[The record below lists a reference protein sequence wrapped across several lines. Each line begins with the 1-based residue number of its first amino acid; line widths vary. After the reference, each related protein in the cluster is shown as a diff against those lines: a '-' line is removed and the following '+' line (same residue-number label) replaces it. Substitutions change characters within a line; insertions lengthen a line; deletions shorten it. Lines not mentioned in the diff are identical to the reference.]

1 VRRIGEGLERQALE
15 RLDQCRAHPRHAA
28 EHGPQAE
35 PAPPGNGPRVEAV
48 RVGHALEPPDA
59 AAVTSRDQ
67 PEAAQ
72 RFLVAAQQVH
82 QHVMDGPAVLRAR
95 ATDLTLGQPRDH
107 RQRGGTRVRHA
118 AHGLTAPSREGGGRP
133 GSHGSHR
140 SFLSGG
146 TPRTTA
152 RLRLPIIVPSHATP
166 DRLGRNFRAAF
177 TRTDEERSMRTYHDI
192 QLADHTITTRELHGE
207 DIVKAGRFLIARTLL
222 DLGAATVDPLSPSN
236 PLIFSAGP
244 FAGTS
249 FSNANRTSVGCK
261 SPLTGGIKEANGGG
275 SFGYA
280 LGQLKIAGFTLHGAS
295 PDWVVIH
302 FKKDGTVDFD
312 EATPYLGKGNFEA
325 HDLLLKRY
333 GKKVAIG
340 LCGPVG
346 EYQGLIAGIAF
357 SDKDGRPARLA
368 ARGGVGAVMGS
379 KKVKAVV
386 VDLDKVPPFSEPKKV
401 NAAIK
406 DYSKLLLADGVVKNF
421 YQPLGT
427 MGMADVQNQM
437 GGLPV
442 NNFSLGQQV
451 NISTGEKF
459 KMGGSYIAELN
470 TSRGGEQTHAC
481 MPGCVIQCSNVYVDA
496 AGKEVVSPVE
506 YETLGLL
513 GTNCGLTDPDDLA
526 QLNHVCN
533 DLGVDTIETGAMLAV
548 LMEAGLG
555 RFGDPTFMAAC
566 LREIH
571 DGTEKGR
578 VWAQGTARVGEH
590 YQVRRV
596 PVIKKQAISAYD
608 PRVVEATGIAMMAT
622 AQGADHTA
630 GNLPR
635 LKTREMDLGTMIEQS
650 LVAQT
655 NTAATDSLGLCI
667 FGRSVTEPNIEFIVN
682 AINAAC
688 GTSLT
693 PDFFSGLGRET
704 LRLERE
710 FNRRAGFTAKDDEL
724 PEFFYTEAL
733 PPTNHVARFH
743 GADVHDMYERL
754 PA

>member
-1 VRRIGEGLERQALE
+1 MRKYHEI
-15 RLDQCRAHPRHAA
+15 RLD
-28 EHGPQAE
+28 
-35 PAPPGNGPRVEAV
+35 
-48 RVGHALEPPDA
+48 
-59 AAVTSRDQ
+59 DQ
-67 PEAAQ
+67 T
-72 RFLVAAQQVH
+72 V
-82 QHVMDGPAVLRAR
+82 
-95 ATDLTLGQPRDH
+95 
-107 RQRGGTRVRHA
+107 
-118 AHGLTAPSREGGGRP
+118 
-133 GSHGSHR
+133 
-140 SFLSGG
+140 
-146 TPRTTA
+146 
-152 RLRLPIIVPSHATP
+152 
-166 DRLGRNFRAAF
+166 
-177 TRTDEERSMRTYHDI
+177 
-192 QLADHTITTRELHGE
+192 TTRELHGE
-207 DIVKAGRFLIARTLL
+207 DIVRAGRYLIARTLL
-222 DLGAATVDPLSPSN
+222 DRGAATVDPLSPQN

-261 SPLTGGIKEANGGG
+261 SPLTGGVKEANGGG

-280 LGQLKIAGFTLHGAS
+280 LGQLQIAGFTLNGAARN
-295 PDWVVIH
+295 WVVIH
-302 FKKDGTVDFD
+302 FKKDGTIAFD
-312 EATPYLGKGNFEA
+312 DATPYLGKGNFEA
-325 HDLLLKRY
+325 HDLLVKRY
-333 GKKVAIG
+333 GKKIAIG

-379 KKVKAVV
+379 KKVKAIV
-386 VDLDKVPPFSEPKKV
+386 VDLDKIPPFSEPKKV
-401 NAAIK
+401 TAAIK
-406 DYSKLLLADGVVKNF
+406 DYSKLLLADGIVKNF
-421 YQPLGT
+421 YQAIGT

-442 NNFSLGQQV
+442 RNFSAGQQV

-470 TSRGGEQTHAC
+470 TSRGGEHTHAC

-496 AGKEVVSPVE
+496 SGKEVVSPVE

-513 GTNCGLTDPDDLA
+513 GTNCGLSDPDDLA

-555 RFGDPTFMAAC
+555 SFGDAKFMADC
-566 LREIH
+566 LVEVRS
-571 DGTEKGR
+571 GSEKGR
-578 VWAQGTARVGEH
+578 LWAQGTARVGEH
-590 YQVRRV
+590 YKVRRV

-635 LKTREMDLGTMIEQS
+635 LKTREMDLPSMIEQS

-693 PDFFSGLGRET
+693 TEFFARLGQET
-704 LRLERE
+704 LRLEHE
-710 FNRRAGFTAKDDEL
+710 FNRRAGFTEKDDEL
-724 PEFFYTEAL
+724 PAFFYTDAL

-743 GADVHDMYERL
+743 GADVHGMYERL